1 MTIPPRLGRL
11 ARRAR
16 RDTAFLAT
24 GVPVHLA
31 LVPVW
36 AWGAATTARTGNW
49 AFVLPVSA
57 ALVLSGTPVLTA
69 VQRYRHRALLGVDI
83 RRSAPVPQRWSPATA
98 LRWLSS
104 PRPWRQVGYHLLL
117 GPLAAF
123 SELLVLVAA
132 VAGLA
137 GATGYGWVWAL
148 PAGVRRDWFGW
159 ATLMPCYTVLGL
171 FLLSLL
177 PRLAGVVARAES
189 RSAAALLGPSRAD
202 RLQERV
208 AYLAGSRTDLIDAVD
223 AERRRIERD
232 LHDGAQQRLVSLAVN
247 LGLAMATR
255 PDLPGEAREVLAEAH
270 LEAKAA
276 IAELGDLVRGLHP
289 AVLEDR
295 GLDAALSGLAA
306 RVPLPVRLRVELP
319 ERAAPAV
326 ESVAYFVISEALA
339 NVTKHAGASRVE
351 VTVRRVGTVLRM
363 NVTDDG
369 LGGADPSG
377 GTGLTGLAKRVGSV
391 DGVFRLSSP
400 VGGPTTVTVEL
411 PCAR

>member
-16 RDTAFLAT
+16 RDTGFLAT
-24 GVPVHLA
+24 GVPLHLA

-36 AWGAATTARTGNW
+36 AWGAATIARTGDW
-49 AFVLPVSA
+49 ALVLPVSV
-57 ALVLSGTPVLTA
+57 ALVLSVAPMLTM

-83 RRSAPVPQRWSPATA
+83 RRSAPVAQWWSPATA

-104 PRPWRQVGYHLLL
+104 PRAWRQVGYHLVL
-117 GPLAAF
+117 GPPAALA
-123 SELLVLVAA
+123 ELLVLVAA
-132 VAGLA
+132 AVGLA

-148 PAGVRRDWFGW
+148 PVGARRVWFGW

-171 FLLSLL
+171 LLLSLL
-177 PRLAGVVARAES
+177 PWLAGVVARAES

-208 AYLAGSRTDLIDAVD
+208 AYLATSRTDLIEAVD

-232 LHDGAQQRLVSLAVN
+232 LHDGTQQRLVSLAVN
-247 LGLAMATR
+247 LGLAMATS
-255 PDLPGEAREVLAEAH
+255 PDLPGETRAMLAEAH

-276 IAELGDLVRGLHP
+276 IAELGDMVRGLHP

-351 VTVRRVGTVLRM
+351 VTVRRVGTVLRL

-377 GTGLTGLAKRVGSV
+377 GTGLSGLAKRVGSV
-391 DGVFRLSSP
+391 DGVLRLSSP